1 MNIVITEKKEKLC
14 QINRDTRVPQRAFPD
29 KVTPDVDGFTDEPV
43 V

>member
-14 QINRDTRVPQRAFPD
+14 QINRDTRVPQKVFPD
-29 KVTPDVDGFTDEPV
+29 KVTPDLDGFTDETV